1 MRSRIIREAAK
12 LFQEKGI
19 LATSIQD
26 IVNKSGISKGSFYN
40 HFKSK
45 EELAFYLIKQKRE
58 QLWDIIQ
65 EIEND
70 SQLSDRERFAA
81 QAKAYLKHLY
91 ENRELL
97 RITFQ
102 NWEGKKKLSHF
113 LSKTQHHDLEW
124 LSKQLIRLYGEK
136 VSDYVYDCAA
146 LLGGIM
152 VSFSIYLLI
161 SPSKEIN
168 LDEFADYLLRRMDG
182 IIHSFENEEKPIFTK
197 EMLDQFLKIE
207 QQETIL
213 YYQKIKDLI
222 NRLRTKL
229 RETKLAKRDFDK
241 ITASL
246 DLLENE
252 FASPDQKPREHI
264 IEGMLLYLEKQ
275 KIPGFSESL
284 AQLSHLIQSR
294 I

>member
-1 MRSRIIREAAK
+1 M
-12 LFQEKGI
+12 
-19 LATSIQD
+19 
-26 IVNKSGISKGSFYN
+26 
-40 HFKSK
+40 
-45 EELAFYLIKQKRE
+45 
-58 QLWDIIQ
+58 
-65 EIEND
+65 
-70 SQLSDRERFAA
+70 
-81 QAKAYLKHLY
+81 
-91 ENRELL
+91 
-97 RITFQ
+97 
-102 NWEGKKKLSHF
+102 
-113 LSKTQHHDLEW
+113 
-124 LSKQLIRLYGEK
+124 IRLYGEK

-213 YYQKIKDLI
+213 YYQSSALYQPIA
-222 NRLRTKL
+222 TKL

-284 AQLSHLIQSR
+284 ARLYSHLIQSR